1 MKLSN
6 KNIYKDHKF
15 VDFYKEVE
23 NYAYL
28 QGIPNSDV
36 LRARADVEITFIAGL
51 SAEQAYYI
59 IFENYGGTYE

>member
-1 MKLSN
+1 MSN
-6 KNIYKDHKF
+6 KNIYKDVDF
-15 VDFYKEVE
+15 VNFYKEVE

>member
-1 MKLSN
+1 MSS
-6 KNIYKDHKF
+6 KNIYKESAF

>member
-1 MKLSN
+1 MSN
-6 KNIYKDHKF
+6 KNIYKDVDF
-15 VDFYKEVE
+15 VSFYKEVE